1 METLPEYLKAARE
14 ALSYD
19 LRHVARVTNISEK
32 FLESL
37 ENGYYH
43 RLPADVY
50 VFGFLRKLSELYSV
64 ESDILVHQF
73 KKERGVHENLAKAKV
88 YQSYKPPKFSLTPKT
103 MIFGTLIVFV
113 LFVLGYLFYQVYA
126 INKPPFLEVF
136 EPRDG
141 ARITSSSFVVQGK
154 TEIGSTVTMNE
165 QRIFVDSDGN
175 FRQPVSLSP
184 GEKVLTFVAR
194 NNFGKES
201 TKALVIYGDFQ
212 IQETTYVQNKEEIT
226 LVVTVGPNST
236 WISIQTDNSSVQDE
250 TFIAGSS
257 KTYTAKEKFILSTG
271 DAGSTSV
278 KLNGKELGKLGR
290 DGEIIRDI
298 PFTEDSVNT
307 R

>member
-1 METLPEYLKAARE
+1 MELNRVKSILRVKWALLLMRTMKKTIFETKKINMETLPEYLKAARE

-19 LRHVARVTNISEK
+19 PRHVARVTNISEK

-103 MIFGTLIVFV
+103 MIFGTMIVFV

-141 ARITSSSFVVQGK
+141 ARITSSSFV
-154 TEIGSTVTMNE
+154 
-165 QRIFVDSDGN
+165 
-175 FRQPVSLSP
+175 
-184 GEKVLTFVAR
+184 
-194 NNFGKES
+194 
-201 TKALVIYGDFQ
+201 YG
-212 IQETTYVQNKEEIT
+212 INLIK
-226 LVVTVGPNST
+226 
-236 WISIQTDNSSVQDE
+236 
-250 TFIAGSS
+250 
-257 KTYTAKEKFILSTG
+257 
-271 DAGSTSV
+271 
-278 KLNGKELGKLGR
+278 
-290 DGEIIRDI
+290 
-298 PFTEDSVNT
+298 
-307 R
+307 